1 MDSERGIR
9 SELGGDGMMNK
20 PPIGTSPCWFAL
32 SSRIEDL
39 ADAISRY
46 AEHCMLGCDKRRTTK
61 LMREWAREII
71 CHCDTID
78 RLQDIKEETDE

>member
-1 MDSERGIR
+1 MEGV
-9 SELGGDGMMNK
+9 GVMNK
-20 PPIGTSPCWFAL
+20 PPIGTSPCWVAL

-46 AEHCMLGCDKRRTTK
+46 AEHCMLGCDKRRTTR

-71 CHCDTID
+71 CNCDTID
-78 RLQDIKEETDE
+78 MLEEMEDGVNE